1 MKLIKIRDAAKMLGV
16 SNVTLVNWSKNGTLR
31 LHKKENG
38 SRTTYYLDADTLKA
52 MGDTITDIENTK
64 QKLSQEHENILRL
77 FKEESEFRRNH
88 ENEMFSLNKYIR
100 KRHFLMTFCLS
111 IPEMLQSLDILSVR
125 ESDIMQR
132 LIKADDLSQVCEDY
146 SLTKERVRQIFIVGC
161 RKACCLSGIKEQL
174 DEFERLKSEMHMV
187 KNAMKGMKAELDLWR
202 SGKTLL
208 ALSEL
213 AETERIKSIK
223 QSDEMLKIF
232 SKSVFDFDLS
242 IRARNGLLAADI
254 ETVGDLCRSK
264 QADLLKFRCVGK
276 KSIVE
281 LEDLLSGLGLSFGMD
296 VDRICQYHIEVLM
309 QNQENGATSERPK
322 E

>member
-1 MKLIKIRDAAKMLGV
+1 MKLIKIRDAAEMLGV
-16 SNVTLVNWSKNGTLR
+16 DRQTLVNWGKNGTLK
-31 LHKKENG
+31 LHKMGTG
-38 SRTTYYLDADTLKA
+38 SSTTFYLDADTLKA

-64 QKLSQEHENILRL
+64 RLLAKEQKEISKLYE
-77 FKEESEFRRNH
+77 EESEIRRNH
-88 ENEMFSLNKYIR
+88 EKEVFSLNKYTR
-100 KRHFLMTFCLS
+100 KLHHLMAFYLS

-132 LIKADDLSQVCEDY
+132 LIKGDDLSLVGEY
-146 SLTKERVRQIFIVGC
+146 YKLSKERVRQIFIRGC

-174 DEFERLKSEMHMV
+174 DEFDRLKLEMHLV
-187 KNAMKGMKAELDLWR
+187 KNAMKGMKSELDLWR

-208 ALSEL
+208 ALSAL

-232 SKSVFDFDLS
+232 SMSVFDFDLS

-264 QADLLKFRCVGK
+264 QADLLKFRCFGK

-309 QNQENGATSERPK
+309 QNQENGATSERLI